1 MASSAEQQ
9 VPSYLK
15 RVVIDNG
22 GHMCKVGFAGQPEPL
37 RCMLNGV
44 VRSKGAT
51 GKVYVGD
58 QYDKCPDYSSLQY
71 RRSLER
77 GCLVNWDTQAEVWSR
92 ALGADVL
99 NVNPADSSL
108 LLTEIPM
115 CPTAIQDTLD
125 EMVFEHFGFHS
136 YCTRSAPVLAALSIA
151 AEQAKA
157 SGGGAPSPAA
167 LVVDAGFSATHC
179 VPIFGSVAL
188 NYGIKRLNV
197 GGKMLTNHLKQIVS
211 YRAYNVMEETHLMN
225 DVKERLCYLSL
236 DFEADLAL
244 TRFRGKKNT
253 IRREFVMPDYVH
265 TTRGVIRDPHAA
277 QPEPAPSPRDKDGAP
292 AAKKGRGPADRADEQ
307 ALSLSNERIT
317 VPELLFRPSDIGM
330 EQAGVPECIAQSV
343 EACLPDA
350 REALY
355 ANILL
360 TGGCSRFP
368 NYEARLRR
376 ELRQLV
382 PADFRIEVTAASDPT
397 LAAWR
402 GGSLFAASDDYDSAV
417 VTKEQYREEGHALCR
432 RRFAAA

>member
-1 MASSAEQQ
+1 MDGASSDGAEVSREHHRPIGEWGLPGPARPLHAKGAAIRTSVSASTPFSVIHSSTLSAREQCGNLQEHAPRWGLSEAAGAAGVRTCAAPQLLWPAWNERGLRRTRLGLGAAYPSCSNVGAAVRARLIDRHNAPSGIVPSLDRRRSRATARVLSLAAALDRCSLSGGAMASSAEQQ
-9 VPSYLK
+9 VPSHLK

-22 GHMCKVGFAGQPEPL
+22 GHMCKVGFAGQPHPL

-44 VRSKGAT
+44 IRSKGAT

-136 YCTRSAPVLAALSIA
+136 YCTRPAPVLAALSIE

-157 SGGGAPSPAA
+157 SGGAAPSPAA
-167 LVVDAGFSATHC
+167 LIVDAGFSATHC

-197 GGKMLTNHLKQIVS
+197 GGKMLTNHLKQIV
-211 YRAYNVMEETHLMN
+211 
-225 DVKERLCYLSL
+225 RL
-236 DFEADLAL
+236 
-244 TRFRGKKNT
+244 
-253 IRREFVMPDYVH
+253 
-265 TTRGVIRDPHAA
+265 
-277 QPEPAPSPRDKDGAP
+277 
-292 AAKKGRGPADRADEQ
+292 
-307 ALSLSNERIT
+307 
-317 VPELLFRPSDIGM
+317 
-330 EQAGVPECIAQSV
+330 
-343 EACLPDA
+343 
-350 REALY
+350 
-355 ANILL
+355 
-360 TGGCSRFP
+360 
-368 NYEARLRR
+368 
-376 ELRQLV
+376 
-382 PADFRIEVTAASDPT
+382 AASYHP
-397 LAAWR
+397 LA
-402 GGSLFAASDDYDSAV
+402 
-417 VTKEQYREEGHALCR
+417 
-432 RRFAAA
+432 

>member
-9 VPSYLK
+9 VPSHLK

-211 YRAYNVMEETHLMN
+211 PHSLFTPHHPRRGRGARRPLLYSPPPRQPPRPPNPTLPARAITEPSFFGLRARPQVPDSLSADPTPPTCTPLALPLLGITPRVQPFPPPPGIIPRVHTQPGIIPRVPPPPVSYRAYTPPPL
-225 DVKERLCYLSL
+225 
-236 DFEADLAL
+236 
-244 TRFRGKKNT
+244 G
-253 IRREFVMPDYVH
+253 IIP
-265 TTRGVIRDPHAA
+265 GV
-277 QPEPAPSPRDKDGAP
+277 
-292 AAKKGRGPADRADEQ
+292 
-307 ALSLSNERIT
+307 
-317 VPELLFRPSDIGM
+317 
-330 EQAGVPECIAQSV
+330 
-343 EACLPDA
+343 
-350 REALY
+350 
-355 ANILL
+355 
-360 TGGCSRFP
+360 
-368 NYEARLRR
+368 
-376 ELRQLV
+376 
-382 PADFRIEVTAASDPT
+382 
-397 LAAWR
+397 
-402 GGSLFAASDDYDSAV
+402 
-417 VTKEQYREEGHALCR
+417 
-432 RRFAAA
+432 